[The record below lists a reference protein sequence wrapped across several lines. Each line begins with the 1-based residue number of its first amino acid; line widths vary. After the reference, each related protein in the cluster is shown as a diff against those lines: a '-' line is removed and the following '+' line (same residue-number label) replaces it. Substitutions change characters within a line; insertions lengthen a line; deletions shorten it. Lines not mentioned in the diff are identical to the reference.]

1 MENSRFETLKQF
13 VEDSPNDC
21 FVRYGLAQEYIRQGD
36 LEQALE
42 QFNLIFKIDPSYQAA
57 YYHGGQTYIKVGRL
71 AEAREAFE
79 KGIAVAARS
88 GDTHARSE
96 LEAALQELLAP

>member
-1 MENSRFETLKQF
+1 MEDSRFETLKKF
-13 VEDSPNDC
+13 VEASPNDC

-42 QFNLIFKIDPSYQAA
+42 QFNQIFKIDPNYQAA
-57 YYHGGQTYIKVGRL
+57 YYHGGQTYRKLGRL
-71 AEAREAFE
+71 AEARDTFKTGIEAAE
-79 KGIAVAARS
+79 RS

-96 LEAALQELLAP
+96 LEAALQELSGL